1 MLKDDFKAM
10 TSTESLFDSLPHT
23 DATNSR
29 FSQLVD
35 LNPGPNEHVL
45 PPQPSASSSPYRNDH
60 NYLHNNESNVIWIKN
75 CSSPFDNVD
84 FEDARILGSLIPL
97 GLICLMVIFGNIMV
111 ITAVKITHKLRGATN
126 LFIVSLAWAD
136 LMLGI
141 IVLPFSAMYEVFK
154 MWLFG
159 KVW

>member
-1 MLKDDFKAM
+1 MASSAQKEEAKAAAAM
-10 TSTESLFDSLPHT
+10 TTTESIFDSLLPQQ
-23 DATNSR
+23 DAD
-29 FSQLVD
+29 FSNRTSSL
-35 LNPGPNEHVL
+35 PSSPSPASSPTSSPNENH
-45 PPQPSASSSPYRNDH
+45 
-60 NYLHNNESNVIWIKN
+60 VIWIKN
-75 CSSPFDNVD
+75 CTSPLDNVN
-84 FEDARILGSLIPL
+84 FEDARVLGSLVPL
-97 GLICLMVIFGNIMV
+97 GLVCLMVILGNIMV

-159 KVW
+159 QVW

>member
-1 MLKDDFKAM
+1 MSGAQDVASSAQKEEAKAAAAM
-10 TSTESLFDSLPHT
+10 TTTESIFDSLLPQQ
-23 DATNSR
+23 DAD
-29 FSQLVD
+29 FSNRTSSSSL
-35 LNPGPNEHVL
+35 PSSPSPSTSSPNENH
-45 PPQPSASSSPYRNDH
+45 
-60 NYLHNNESNVIWIKN
+60 VIWIKN
-75 CSSPFDNVD
+75 CTSPLDNVN
-84 FEDARILGSLIPL
+84 FEDARVLGSLVPL
-97 GLICLMVIFGNIMV
+97 GLVCLMVILGNIMV

-159 KVW
+159 QVW

>member
-1 MLKDDFKAM
+1 MS
-10 TSTESLFDSLPHT
+10 TSFNSTLSHQDAKSSLEQIEQHGQD
-23 DATNSR
+23 
-29 FSQLVD
+29 
-35 LNPGPNEHVL
+35 GPNSIL
-45 PPQPSASSSPYRNDH
+45 
-60 NYLHNNESNVIWIKN
+60 WIKN
-75 CSSPFDNVD
+75 CSSPLDNVD
-84 FEDARILGSLIPL
+84 FKDARIIGSLLPL
-97 GLICLMVIFGNIMV
+97 GLVCLIVILGNIMV

-159 KVW
+159 QVW